1 MVRPAAVIF
10 DMDGLMLDTERPV
23 LGFWIKAAEKFGLT
37 MTEDVILRT
46 IGINE
51 AGSRVILAEAYGSQF
66 PYDEIRAERNLMMR
80 EQVEREGI
88 AQKKGLLTLLNHLD
102 ALEIKLGLAT
112 STAREIALWKLKH
125 TGIQDRFKIM
135 VCGDEIKNGKPAPDI
150 FLKAAEKLGVPASDC
165 VGFED
170 SPAGLQALHA
180 AKIPSVFVKDLV
192 EPPEETLAT
201 VWRRCENLAEA
212 VELFA

>member
-1 MVRPAAVIF
+1 MVKPAAVIF

-23 LGFWIKAAEKFGLT
+23 LDFWIKAAEKFGVT
-37 MTEDVILRT
+37 VTRDTVFRT

-51 AGSRVILAEAYGSQF
+51 AGSRVILEEACGLDF
-66 PYDEIRAERNLMMR
+66 PYDEIRAERNRMVR

-102 ALEIKLGLAT
+102 ARGIKKALAT
-112 STAREIALWKLKH
+112 STARETALWKLKH
-125 TGIQDRFKIM
+125 AGIPDRFEIM
-135 VCGDEIKNGKPAPDI
+135 VCGDEVKNGKPAPDI
-150 FLKAAEKLGVPASDC
+150 FLRAVEKLGVPASDC

-212 VELFA
+212 AELFG